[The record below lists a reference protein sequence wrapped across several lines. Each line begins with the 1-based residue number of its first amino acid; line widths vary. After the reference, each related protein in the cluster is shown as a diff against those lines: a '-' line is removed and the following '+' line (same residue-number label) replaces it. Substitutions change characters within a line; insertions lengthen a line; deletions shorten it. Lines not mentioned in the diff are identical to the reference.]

1 MATLHD
7 PSLDEQYERTVR
19 ADIEAFR
26 RQAEDYVAGRMTEDE
41 FRAHRLR
48 RGVYGQRQPKVH
60 MVRTKIPGGQLLAG
74 QMEQLAQIADEF
86 AGGKGHLT
94 TRQNLQYH
102 FIPTLRVADLLDRLA
117 DVRLTTREA
126 CYNTVRNVTASP
138 LAGLLASEV
147 FDVRPYMRQ
156 VAFAFLHQE
165 LTDNL
170 PRKFKIA
177 FQGSPEED
185 MALGIHD
192 LGFLARIQEGRR
204 GFRVVAGGGLG
215 PLPVESRV
223 LDEFLPAEKV
233 VARAEAVIRVFNR
246 WGNRQNR
253 NKARL
258 KFVIR
263 ERGWEWFREK
273 VEAEYADILAH
284 GGVTAPQ
291 TVPQGFGGY
300 LPEPPPLADG
310 ASLPVIDAPVDGEF
324 EHWRATNVRAQKQPG
339 YVVVTA
345 RTNQGNLTSGQMRAL
360 ADLARRAGDGILRL
374 GIDQNLCLAFVA
386 EKRLP
391 QVYAVLRRHGLG
403 DAGARTLADPVTCP
417 GAYSCNLALTKTMN
431 LGEALHQTARAYLA
445 AHPDPAIERLQ
456 IHASGCPN
464 ACGQHWTGDFG
475 FYGNARKINGKEVPY
490 YQMLLGGTTDDGTG
504 ATRFGLA
511 VQAIPARLAPLAMTR
526 VLDHYRA
533 HRQEGER
540 FRDYVLRFKVET
552 FRALTADLAKPAE
565 IDPELYRDFGDEV
578 DFSLELGRGECA
590 A

>member
-1 MATLHD
+1 MATEPDHTL
-7 PSLDEQYERTVR
+7 EAQYENTVR
-19 ADIEAFR
+19 TDIEAFR
-26 RQAEDYVAGRMTEDE
+26 RQAEDYVAGRITDDE
-41 FRAHRLR
+41 FRGHRLR
-48 RGVYGQRQPKVH
+48 RGVYGQRQPNVH
-60 MVRTKIPGGQLLAG
+60 MIRTKVPGGQLLAG
-74 QMEQLAQIADEF
+74 QMDQMAQIADDF

-102 FIPTLRVADLLDRLA
+102 FIPTLRVADLLHRLA

-138 LAGLLASEV
+138 LAGLLATEV
-147 FDVRPYMRQ
+147 FDVRPYMRR

-177 FQGSPEED
+177 FQGSPDED

-192 LGFLARIQEGRR
+192 LGFLARIQDGKR
-204 GFRVVAGGGLG
+204 GFRVVAAGGLG
-215 PLPVESRV
+215 PLPVESQV
-223 LDEFLPAEKV
+223 LDEFLPVENL
-233 VARAEAVIRVFNR
+233 VARTEAVIRIFNQ

-263 ERGWEWFREK
+263 ERGWDWFREK
-273 VEAEYADILAH
+273 VEAEYADILAN
-284 GGVTAPQ
+284 GGVAIPEA
-291 TVPQGFGGY
+291 VPEGFGGY
-300 LPEPPPLADG
+300 ETSPQGLASG
-310 ASLPVIDAPVDGEF
+310 ESLPVLDDLVDREF
-324 EHWRATNVRAQKQPG
+324 ERWRATNVRPQKQAG
-339 YVVVTA
+339 YVIVNV
-345 RTNQGNLTSGQMRAL
+345 RTNQGNLVSSQMRAL
-360 ADLARRAGDGILRL
+360 ADLARRTGDGVLRL
-374 GIDQNLCLAFVA
+374 GIDQNLCLAFIPEA
-386 EKRLP
+386 RLK
-391 QVYAVLRRHGLG
+391 QVYSLLKRHDLG
-403 DAGARTLADPVTCP
+403 DAGANTLADPVTCP

-431 LGEALHQTARAYLA
+431 LGDALHRAARAYLSE
-445 AHPDPAIERLQ
+445 HPDRDVERLQ

-475 FYGNARKINGKEVPY
+475 FYGNARKVNGKEIPY

-511 VQAIPARLAPLAMTR
+511 VQSIPARLAPVAMTR

-533 HRQEGER
+533 HRQDGER
-540 FRDYVLRFKVET
+540 FRDYVMRFKVET
-552 FRALTADLAKPAE
+552 FRSLTADLAKPAE
-565 IDPELYRDFGDEV
+565 IEPELYRDFGDDV
-578 DFSLELGRGECA
+578 DFSLDLGRGECA